1 MDSNDMSIEEKFY
14 NELSKK
20 MENGN
25 ELEVKQIYSLFPDI
39 NKKTI
44 SWRLYELVQRGKLY
58 KTGHGYYALTEVT
71 EHNAMGYNYMQ
82 KQSQVI
88 YDTLIDYGYNFYISG
103 LDALAGEMLHMPE
116 KYPILIVAEKSG
128 INEIQG
134 ILKDKLLMALTE
146 KERSIIGKTINN
158 DQVDAVI
165 FTGKDFTL
173 SNAHIAQKE
182 KGFVDLYYAVT
193 RMDYGISIPE
203 LSRIYQS
210 LRRNKTVAMEKMKIS
225 AKDRGIARE
234 ISWLIE
240 LNRLPEK
247 TLEFMRYQLKEEPW
261 RG

>member
-1 MDSNDMSIEEKFY
+1 MDPNDMSIEEKFY

-20 MENGN
+20 MKNGD

-58 KTGHGYYALTEVT
+58 KTGHGYYALTEVK

-82 KQSQVI
+82 KQSQVV
-88 YDTLIDYGYNFYISG
+88 YDMLVDYGYNFYITG
-103 LDALAGEMLHMPE
+103 LDALTGEMLHVPE
-116 KYPILIVAEKSG
+116 KYPVLIVAEESG

-146 KERSIIGKTINN
+146 KERSLIGKTINN

-165 FTGKDFTL
+165 ISGKDFSL
-173 SNAHIAQKE
+173 SNEHVAGKE

-193 RMDYGISIPE
+193 RLDYGISIPE
-203 LSRIYQS
+203 LARIYQN

-225 AKDRGIARE
+225 AKDRGVLRE
-234 ISWLIE
+234 INWLNE
-240 LNRLPEK
+240 LNRMPK
-247 TLEFMRYQLKEEPW
+247 KVLEFMSYQLKEEPW
-261 RG
+261 KG

>member
-1 MDSNDMSIEEKFY
+1 MDSNDVSIEERFY

-25 ELEVKQIYSLFPDI
+25 ELEVKQIYLLFPNI

-44 SWRLYELVQRGKLY
+44 SWRLYDLVQRGKLY

-82 KQSQVI
+82 KQSQAI
-88 YDTLIDYGYNFYISG
+88 YDTLIDYGYTFYISG
-103 LDALAGEMLHMPE
+103 LDALTGEMLHMPE
-116 KYPILIVAEKSG
+116 KYPALIVAEESG

-134 ILKDKLLMALTE
+134 ILKDKFLMALTE
-146 KERSIIGKTINN
+146 KERNIIGKTINN
-158 DQVDAVI
+158 DQVDAII
-165 FTGKDFTL
+165 FTGKDFSL
-173 SNAHIAQKE
+173 SKEHIARKE

-193 RMDYGISIPE
+193 RMDYGVSIPE

-225 AKDRGIARE
+225 AKDRGIVRE
-234 ISWLIE
+234 INWLIE

-247 TLEFMRYQLKEEPW
+247 VLEFMRYQLKEEPW

>member
-1 MDSNDMSIEEKFY
+1 MDSKDVSIEEKFY

-20 MENGN
+20 MGNGN
-25 ELEVKQIYSLFPDI
+25 ELEVKQIYSLFPNI

-58 KTGHGYYALTEVT
+58 KTGHGYYALTGVK

-82 KQSQVI
+82 KQSQAI
-88 YDTLIDYGYNFYISG
+88 YNTLIDYGYNFYISG
-103 LDALAGEMLHMPE
+103 LDALTGEMLHMPE
-116 KYPILIVAEKSG
+116 KYPALIVAEESG

-146 KERSIIGKTINN
+146 KERYIIGKTINN
-158 DQVDAVI
+158 DQVDAII
-165 FTGKDFTL
+165 FTGKDFSL
-173 SNAHIAQKE
+173 SKEHIARKE

-225 AKDRGIARE
+225 AKDRGIVRE
-234 ISWLIE
+234 INWLIE

-247 TLEFMRYQLKEEPW
+247 VLEFMSYQLKEEPW